1 MPGLAPIIVDRRQKG
16 TFRLIPEL
24 LERIKAFEPNE
35 WTVNLSAAF
44 EEAFC
49 QGSTIMLGIALV
61 DDQGVMRGHCVAGM
75 ETFAGKTQPIIYQ
88 LAKDQGHDQ
97 AAASTTASVEDI
109 VEAWAK
115 MSAASN
121 NLDIS
126 HVFISVLD
134 EKRERLFERF
144 GYEKGPRLMR
154 KELNN
159 GRNIRPIRRRI
170 VEH

>member
-1 MPGLAPIIVDRRQKG
+1 MMASLTPIVVHRRQKG
-16 TFRLIPEL
+16 TYRLMPEL

-35 WTVNLSAAF
+35 WTVNLSEAF

-49 QGSTIMLGIALV
+49 QGSTIMVGLALV

-88 LAKDQGHDQ
+88 LAKDQGFDESPTATTSEIE
-97 AAASTTASVEDI
+97 AA
-109 VEAWAK
+109 VEAWAQ
-115 MSAASN
+115 MSAAHN
-121 NLDIS
+121 RLDIS

-154 KELNN
+154 KELGN
-159 GRNIRPIRRRI
+159 GLAIRRRI
-170 VEH
+170 VND